1 MTKKLTWS
9 VPVKFGLLSL
19 GISLIGMLGISS
31 LIYSN
36 SSELL
41 EQQALNRLHDDLQ
54 REESML
60 LNNVKTLHED
70 LGLLSRDSA
79 IHGIIRAQ
87 KSEGY
92 DERENMTFAMWQERL
107 TTLTGTM
114 LKQRPSYLAIQLQ
127 PIATEQATL
136 LDIERQGGIVL
147 SRQNETRQLNR
158 FDTRYPD
165 DLSTVVS
172 DRIRFTTPRL
182 LKQNGRIIFPPQ
194 SVVYASQAIRDQ
206 RGAIYAVLTV
216 QIDFDQM
223 FSARDHSNSNINYF
237 ATDLEGHYFTHPN
250 IEKNWAYELYPDQH
264 LSNDIPE
271 LVDAGLFRLSQ
282 NEPELSIRSGDE
294 GVVLRYVQLTDFG
307 FKDNILLGAE
317 TDLDYLHQES
327 AGLLKTIS
335 ILMLFGGF
343 LLAIATTIIAYGL
356 TRPLQRLKLAAD
368 EVSAGNIN
376 ADIPITGDDEVA
388 SLGRSMQAML
398 EHLKRSHQD
407 LEEVNDSLEMKVEQR
422 TSELELALKQAKAAA
437 IAKAQFLAT
446 MSHEIRTPLNG
457 VLGMT
462 ELLLSTPLNM
472 LQRNHLETVKRSG
485 ETLLNLLNDIL
496 DLSKIEA
503 GKLSINITDFNPNEL
518 LENCV
523 MLFADTANQKGLDV
537 IPVTLPKLPQML
549 KGDPDRISQVLMNL
563 VNNAIKFTDK
573 GEVVVKL
580 DTLLEDHQKIVLRF
594 SVADTGIGISN
605 EAQARLFQK
614 FVQLDSTSTRKY
626 GGTGLGLAISRQLV
640 ELMGGEIKLNS
651 IEGAGTKIWFDLTFE
666 KGKKALDLTAE
677 YRELLQQTSTL
688 IVDDNSTNR
697 ELLQHI
703 VVSWGMSSGSEA
715 SAEDA
720 LVRLLRRAQEGN
732 PYQLVLLDQ
741 MMPDIDGLGLAKM
754 IQQQPTLAGL
764 KLIMLSSMDLPDQNE
779 LNALNIHTY
788 LRKPFRQSELYNAI
802 IHTMNDECLDS
813 VSTPSSHNPIDVN
826 DALAAR
832 IGAKILLAEDTPVNQ
847 QVTLGML
854 KQLGFSATLAED
866 GAQAFAEYQK
876 ELYDL
881 VLMDIQM
888 PIMDGYEATS
898 SIRALEMKLGRHTP
912 IVALTAHAM
921 NGDRELCLEKGMD
934 DHLAKPLAKQALIEA
949 LIRWLPVH
957 QGVSSIETADK
968 QPAPV
973 EYLAPATSQA
983 QEKVEVNSEAK
994 VEVEAVVNNAEASA
1008 LATSEPRSEAN
1019 HEAYNIKV
1027 LRQLYNDLGHMSLKP
1042 LLTTFDSS
1050 LPELFQQLE
1059 SSIANQQSDQVKKT
1073 SHRIKGSARSLGAI
1087 TLGQQAEQMEHC
1099 ALDNDYQGMALK
1111 LVEIRQSIDA
1121 LHQALSSPEITELC
1135 HE

>member
-1 MTKKLTWS
+1 MKRIFTWS
-9 VPVKFGLLSL
+9 MPVKFGLLSL
-19 GISLIGMLGISS
+19 GVSLIGMLGISA
-31 LIYSN
+31 LIYH
-36 SSELL
+36 SSAELL
-41 EQQALNRLHDDLQ
+41 EQQALSRLHDDLQ
-54 REESML
+54 RDESIL
-60 LNNVKTLHED
+60 LNNIKTLHED
-70 LGLLSRDSA
+70 LGLLARDSA

-87 KSEGY
+87 INEGY
-92 DERENMTFAMWQERL
+92 DERENMTLAMWQERL
-107 TTLTGTM
+107 STLTSTM
-114 LKQRPSYLAIQLQ
+114 LQQRPSYLAIQLQ
-127 PIATEQATL
+127 PIAAESPTL
-136 LDIERQGGIVL
+136 LDIERQGSIVI
-147 SRQNETRQLNR
+147 SRQNESRQSDRFETRH
-158 FDTRYPD
+158 PD
-165 DLSTVVS
+165 DLSSIVS
-172 DRIRFTTPRL
+172 DRVRLTSPRL

-194 SVVYASQAIRDQ
+194 SVIFASQAIRDPK
-206 RGAIYAVLTV
+206 GGIYAVLTA

-223 FSARDHSNSNINYF
+223 FSRQGRTNQHIQYF
-237 ATDLEGHYFTHPN
+237 STDLEGHYLTHPSV
-250 IEKNWAYELYPDQH
+250 EKNWAYELYPDRH
-264 LSNDIPE
+264 LSNDYPH
-271 LVDAGLFRLSQ
+271 LVDSGLFRLTQS
-282 NEPELSIRSGDE
+282 EHTLSMRSGDD
-294 GVVLRYVQLTDFG
+294 GIVLRYVQLTDFG
-307 FKDNILLGAE
+307 FKDNLLLGAE
-317 TDLDYLHQES
+317 TNLDYLHQES
-327 AGLLKTIS
+327 AGLLKTIGV
-335 ILMLFGGF
+335 LMLFTGL
-343 LLAIATTIIAYGL
+343 LLAVATTIIAYGL

-376 ADIPITGDDEVA
+376 TTIPVIGDDEVA

-398 EHLKRSHQD
+398 THLKQSHQA
-407 LEEVNDSLEMKVEQR
+407 LEEVNGSLEDKVEQR
-422 TSELELALKQAKAAA
+422 TAELESALKQAEAAA

-580 DTLLEDHQKIVLRF
+580 DTLQEDSKRLVLRF

-640 ELMGGEIKLNS
+640 ELMGGEIKLHS
-651 IEGAGTKIWFDLTFE
+651 IEGSGTKIWFDLTFE

-677 YRELLQQTSTL
+677 YRELLQHTPTL

-697 ELLQHI
+697 ELLHHI
-703 VVSWGMSSGSEA
+703 VASWGMSCGSEA
-715 SAEDA
+715 SAEAA
-720 LVRLLRRAQEGN
+720 LARLLRRAQEGN

-754 IQQQPTLAGL
+754 IQQQPTLSDV
-764 KLIMLSSMDLPDQNE
+764 KLIMLSSMDLPDPHE
-779 LNALNIHTY
+779 LQALNIQTY

-802 IHTMNDECLDS
+802 IHT
-813 VSTPSSHNPIDVN
+813 VSGESSFEPTVTPSNLHSTDVHH
-826 DALAAR
+826 ALTVR
-832 IGAKILLAEDTPVNQ
+832 TGAKILLAEDTPVNQ

-854 KQLGFSATLAED
+854 KQLGFEAQLAED
-866 GAQAFAEYQK
+866 GAQAFAAYQK
-876 ELYDL
+876 EHFDL

-888 PIMDGYEATS
+888 PIMDGYEATA
-898 SIRALEMKLGRHTP
+898 SIRTLELKLGRHTP
-912 IVALTAHAM
+912 IIALTAHAM
-921 NGDRELCLEKGMD
+921 SGDRELCLEKGMD

-949 LIRWLPVH
+949 LIRWLPV
-957 QGVSSIETADK
+957 QSE
-968 QPAPV
+968 
-973 EYLAPATSQA
+973 
-983 QEKVEVNSEAK
+983 NSPSKMQSA
-994 VEVEAVVNNAEASA
+994 VEVEKVTAPVMPSTVPKDVTASTNAYD
-1008 LATSEPRSEAN
+1008 L
-1019 HEAYNIKV
+1019 KV
-1027 LRQLYNDLGHMSLKP
+1027 LKQLYEDLGRMSLKP
-1042 LLTTFDSS
+1042 LLSTFDES
-1050 LPELFQQLE
+1050 LPELYQQLATSVGE
-1059 SSIANQQSDQVKKT
+1059 QQTDPVKKT
-1073 SHRIKGSARSLGAI
+1073 AHRIKGSARSLGAI
-1087 TLGQQAEQMEHC
+1087 TLGQLAEQMEHL
-1099 ALDNDYQGMALK
+1099 ALANDYSGMTEK
-1111 LVEIRQSIDA
+1111 LVEIQQCIQA
-1121 LHQALSSPEITELC
+1121 LHQALSEPEIVELC